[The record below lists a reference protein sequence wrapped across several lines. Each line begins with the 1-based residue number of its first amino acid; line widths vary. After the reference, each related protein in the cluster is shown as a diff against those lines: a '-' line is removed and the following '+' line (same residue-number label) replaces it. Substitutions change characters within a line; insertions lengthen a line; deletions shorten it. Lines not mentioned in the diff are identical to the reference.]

1 MVAASGCRLM
11 LHIYAVA
18 TTFVHFYRLQ
28 DTQMQ
33 VYFKKLYC
41 KKSGGVFVKLV
52 DCGGYLVNC
61 RAEICPQVQV
71 YFKKLNCKKSGGIF
85 VKLVDCG
92 GYLVNLASTE
102 YRSITEKFKGF
113 LIKLMDFRIIL
124 TKSRVFLQNSRS
136 TARLLKVQGFF

>member
-1 MVAASGCRLM
+1 MCAKTKLEHCV
-11 LHIYAVA
+11 VQ
-18 TTFVHFYRLQ
+18 F
-28 DTQMQ
+28 
-33 VYFKKLYC
+33 YFKKLNY
-41 KKSGGVFVKLV
+41 KKSGGIFVKLV
-52 DCGGYLVNC
+52 DCGVYLVNC

-71 YFKKLNCKKSGGIF
+71 YLKKLNCKKSGGIF

-124 TKSRVFLQNSRS
+124 TKSRVF
-136 TARLLKVQGFF
+136 F

>member
-1 MVAASGCRLM
+1 M
-11 LHIYAVA
+11 
-18 TTFVHFYRLQ
+18 
-28 DTQMQ
+28 
-33 VYFKKLYC
+33 
-41 KKSGGVFVKLV
+41 
-52 DCGGYLVNC
+52 
-61 RAEICPQVQV
+61 
-71 YFKKLNCKKSGGIF
+71 SGGIF

-113 LIKLMDFRIIL
+113 FIKLMDFRIIL